1 MFYYEKKSCEE
12 QFRSLRTY
20 EQWNTIS
27 NFSLLQL
34 EKYYTNY

>member
-1 MFYYEKKSCEE
+1 MKNNCEE

-27 NFSLLQL
+27 DFSFLQL
-34 EKYYTNY
+34 EKYPNY